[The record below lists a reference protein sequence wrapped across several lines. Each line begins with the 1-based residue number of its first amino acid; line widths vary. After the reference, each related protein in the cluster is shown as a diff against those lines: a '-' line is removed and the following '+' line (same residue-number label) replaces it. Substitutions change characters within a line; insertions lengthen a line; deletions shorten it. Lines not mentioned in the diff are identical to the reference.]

1 MPDRQRDL
9 CFNLTGQGY
18 LTKPCGKLGS
28 SLVSILALLLFLAVL
43 VLAVLAFIAV
53 LALLPVLPA
62 VGEARVA
69 QTGADGQDAPVVHV
83 LHERHFGETLH
94 HGVIVHQDRG
104 IVLADPR
111 DRLDQ
116 ARRQIEFA
124 ALPPRLPSD
133 APRPVCP
140 WR

>member
-1 MPDRQRDL
+1 MRNRQRDL
-9 CFNLTGQGY
+9 GFNLTGQGY

-43 VLAVLAFIAV
+43 VLAVLVLAVLVLAV

-62 VGEARVA
+62 AGEARVA

-83 LHERHFGETLH
+83 LHERHFGETLRH
-94 HGVIVHQDRG
+94 RVIVHQDRG

-116 ARRQIEFA
+116 ASPA
-124 ALPPRLPSD
+124 D
-133 APRPVCP
+133 
-140 WR
+140 